1 MPCSVGVSERLW
13 GWLGDIG
20 GDVADPG
27 EATKAIGTG
36 KPSDPPRRSFRG
48 NRVRK
53 SAVGKRLTLPPRP
66 RHHPQTNSMKKL
78 SLGTLLLIA
87 TQSVGY
93 SQEPRTNQIP
103 VAIQSILST
112 FLQVTNTPGP
122 TFNIFIAT
130 DDTSHSYTRNRA
142 SIFLGNTIGG
152 TGIDLTAIPVWDNW
166 DSPPP
171 TGSNPY
177 GGARFNGILVTPDI
191 LLQAH
196 HPWAG
201 SFTPQ
206 TIYFVDTNNQTVA
219 RTVSGHDYVAGTDI
233 EVVRLTKEVP
243 STITPAVVFA
253 IGALP
258 HNMGIPVLWTD
269 QYRDLYIG
277 VAVLADNSSIV
288 VHQASTTTPF
298 NAYWGTVHGG
308 VVSGDSGAPYMTVI
322 NGRLVAMGTW
332 ISGGSTKGG
341 GSSFESQVSAINT
354 VIRSLGSTT
363 TLQTIDASGSPKAIQ
378 SQPPDPM
385 FR

>member
-1 MPCSVGVSERLW
+1 
-13 GWLGDIG
+13 
-20 GDVADPG
+20 
-27 EATKAIGTG
+27 
-36 KPSDPPRRSFRG
+36 
-48 NRVRK
+48 
-53 SAVGKRLTLPPRP
+53 
-66 RHHPQTNSMKKL
+66 
-78 SLGTLLLIA
+78 
-87 TQSVGY
+87 
-93 SQEPRTNQIP
+93 
-103 VAIQSILST
+103 
-112 FLQVTNTPGP
+112 
-122 TFNIFIAT
+122 
-130 DDTSHSYTRNRA
+130 
-142 SIFLGNTIGG
+142 
-152 TGIDLTAIPVWDNW
+152 
-166 DSPPP
+166 
-171 TGSNPY
+171 
-177 GGARFNGILVTPDI
+177 

-385 FR
+385 VR